1 MMEELLKQI
10 EEAGLKVYQQQPRED
25 TMLLRWWMD
34 LIEGEETDD
43 VLPAQAQRLPD
54 FLNVMQPPHLLV
66 YAADDK
72 DIWIAA
78 WFEELF
84 RGAIVLMGLWIDPT
98 RRKSKKAFK
107 ATQAIYDV
115 ALTMWPTIL
124 GVTQEHLLDVH
135 TKVGYGVLGEF
146 EKLRDGEHSAWL
158 VLLTRKGFENGS
170 FGGKHESLQESS
182 NGH

>member
-10 EEAGLKVYQQQPRED
+10 EEAGLKVYQQQPQED

-34 LIEGEETDD
+34 LIDEDETDAI
-43 VLPAQAQRLPD
+43 LPKESQRLPY
-54 FLNVMQPPHLLV
+54 FLNLMQPPNVLV
-66 YAADDK
+66 YAANDK

-84 RGAIVLMGLWIDPT
+84 RGAITLMGFWIDPAK
-98 RRKSKKAFK
+98 RKAKRSFK
-107 ATQAIYDV
+107 ATRTIYDV
-115 ALTMWPTIL
+115 ALTMWPSII
-124 GVTQEHLLDVH
+124 GVTQYHLLDVH
-135 TKVGYGVLGEF
+135 LKVGYSLLGEF
-146 EKLRDGEHSAWL
+146 EKLWDGERSALL

-170 FGGKHESLQESS
+170 FGGKHEDLPESS